1 MENSQELIN
10 RQIRRYQNRISN
22 SDRINELL
30 NSNDISPSMDGNG
43 ENSIPP
49 DLPDELREI
58 DNELEL
64 EETNV
69 PTIVSNLEPV
79 IRNLDKSFKMET
91 GSVSMEQNLLF
102 LNNISRLDIMDIVD
116 MNKTETDNINRT
128 FYCGYINQECKPHGY
143 GMIMNQN
150 DDYIKGHFEDGLR
163 FVKNAIAKISN
174 IKYESEILNSIP
186 DGNGKMD
193 FLNGN
198 IYNGNISN
206 GFQNG
211 KGRMVYR
218 DRTIYDGEWNMGIRD
233 GYGEYID
240 RDNIYKGEW
249 KEDKKH
255 GNGELHLNGII
266 YKGKWFMDLKHGDFT
281 ETSSSGS
288 SYILKYENDIL
299 IYRGTN
305 ISGEVLELQKK
316 LQDEQNKLEQEQK
329 KLEQEQKKTKK
340 ILEERK
346 CKICLV
352 NEQNIVLI
360 SCGHLIC
367 DTCVLNLDQYQKKCP
382 ICRARFTRYVNI
394 YAS

>member
-1 MENSQELIN
+1 MDHSQ
-10 RQIRRYQNRISN
+10 QIRRYQNRISN

-30 NSNDISPSMDGNG
+30 NNNDISPTIEDTP
-43 ENSIPP
+43 ERITPP
-49 DLPDELREI
+49 DLPIELREI
-58 DNELEL
+58 DND
-64 EETNV
+64 V
-69 PTIVSNLEPV
+69 PTIVSNLQPV
-79 IRNLDKSFKMET
+79 IRNLDKSFQIET
-91 GSVSMEQNLLF
+91 GGVSMEQNLLF
-102 LNNISRLDIMDIVD
+102 LNTISRLNIMDIVD
-116 MNKTETDNINRT
+116 MNKNDTDSINST
-128 FYCGYINQECKPHGY
+128 FYCGYLNNECKPQGY
-143 GMIMNQN
+143 GIILNKHN
-150 DDYIKGHFEDGLR
+150 DYIKGYFEDGLR
-163 FVKNAIAKISN
+163 FVKNASSKISN
-174 IKYESEILNSIP
+174 IKYESAILNSIP

-198 IYNGNISN
+198 IYNGNITN

-211 KGRMVYR
+211 MGRMVYR
-218 DRTIYDGEWNMGIRD
+218 DRTIYDGSWTMGIRD

-240 RDNIYKGEW
+240 GDSIYKGEW
-249 KEDKKH
+249 KDDKKH
-255 GNGELHLNGII
+255 GDGELHINGIV
-266 YKGKWFMDLKHGDFT
+266 YKGPWYMDLKHGDFT
-281 ETSSSGS
+281 ETTNNGS

-316 LQDEQNKLEQEQK
+316 LENEQK
-329 KLEQEQKKTKK
+329 KLEKEQKKLQDEQKKTKQ

-367 DTCVLNLDQYQKKCP
+367 DSCVQNLDQYQKKCP

-394 YAS
+394 YSS

>member
-1 MENSQELIN
+1 MDHSQ
-10 RQIRRYQNRISN
+10 QIRRYQNRISN

-30 NSNDISPSMDGNG
+30 NNNDISPTIEGTP
-43 ENSIPP
+43 ENITPP
-49 DLPDELREI
+49 DLPIELREI
-58 DNELEL
+58 DND
-64 EETNV
+64 V
-69 PTIVSNLEPV
+69 PTIVSNLQPV
-79 IRNLDKSFKMET
+79 IRNLDKSFQIET
-91 GSVSMEQNLLF
+91 GGVSMEQNLLF
-102 LNNISRLDIMDIVD
+102 LNTISRLNIMDIVD
-116 MNKTETDNINRT
+116 MNKNDTDSINST
-128 FYCGYINQECKPHGY
+128 FYCGYLNNECKPQGY
-143 GMIMNQN
+143 GIIMNKHN
-150 DDYIKGHFEDGLR
+150 DYIKGYFEDGLR
-163 FVKNAIAKISN
+163 FVKNASSKISN
-174 IKYESEILNSIP
+174 IKYESAILNSIP

-198 IYNGNISN
+198 IYNGTITN

-211 KGRMVYR
+211 MGRMVYR
-218 DRTIYDGEWNMGIRD
+218 DRTIYDGSWTMGIRD

-240 RDNIYKGEW
+240 GDSIYKGEW
-249 KEDKKH
+249 KDDKKH
-255 GNGELHLNGII
+255 GDGELHINGIV
-266 YKGKWFMDLKHGDFT
+266 YKGPWYMDLKHGDFT
-281 ETSSSGS
+281 ETTNNGS

-316 LQDEQNKLEQEQK
+316 LENEQK
-329 KLEQEQKKTKK
+329 KLEQEQKKLQDEQKKTKQ

-367 DTCVLNLDQYQKKCP
+367 ESCVQNLDQYQKKCP

-394 YAS
+394 YSS